1 MKGLE
6 KITARI
12 EQDSHAEIEAVLRQA
27 DEAAAAV
34 RSQYADEAAAAS
46 AKADGEAARAARERL
61 ERLESAARMDAKK
74 LLLATK
80 QDCIQ
85 AAFDRALADLLALP
99 EEEYAALLA
108 RIAVGASQSGREE
121 LIFSP
126 ADRERVG
133 AKVVAE
139 ANRLRSGTVLPFE
152 QSAKAP
158 EDLEGRVKDT
168 LKGVGNAVAAAVG
181 QLRTGT
187 AFTLSDETR
196 EMSGGLILKDGSIE
210 INCAFE
216 TQLRFLRESMAGQVA
231 DILFS

>member
-1 MKGLE
+1 MNGIE

-12 EQDSHAEIEAVLRQA
+12 QQDAQA
-27 DEAAAAV
+27 DCAALLQEAQERASAIRADYESRAAA
-34 RSQYADEAAAAS
+34 AAAAS
-46 AKADGEAARAARERL
+46 GEKSAAAAAQRL

-85 AAFDRALADLLALP
+85 AAFERAQADLLALP

-196 EMSGGLILKDGSIE
+196 ELSGGLILKDGSIE